1 MDASLNWLN
10 RCLDRAVSADEAER
24 YLTQAGLPL
33 ESVTPLPGGDVRLDV
48 EVTSNRGDCLA
59 HVGLAR
65 EIAACGGIGFK
76 RDTLDEP
83 TRTGD
88 AADSLKLHN
97 QCPDACPLFTAQVIR
112 GVSVGPSPE
121 WLVTLLEAVG
131 QRSINN
137 VVDVTNFLT
146 LHFGQPAHVFD
157 LHKLAGNALVI
168 RFARDGERL
177 TTLDGK
183 DRRLRPSDLVVADA
197 DRAQSL
203 AGIIGGFDSQ
213 VADGTTDVVLEAA
226 CWDPVTI
233 RTTVRCLNIRT
244 DASHRFERGVDA
256 RTVEFPARFA
266 AAMIVELAGGEL
278 LGGSGDGIL
287 ADGPPQS
294 EPIVIDLR
302 PSRCRAIIGVDYTPD
317 EIVALLTPLEIE
329 AERADA
335 DLLRCTI
342 PAFRLDLTREVD
354 LIEEVARTGGFD
366 RIDMAASLPIRIT
379 HPQESERNLREIAT
393 TLTGLGFYETVTIS
407 FISPDRAGPFL
418 DPSLTTIEVDDERR
432 RAEPTLRPS
441 VLPSLLACRK
451 ANQDARVSVPGGVRL
466 FETAAVFAQTEPGR
480 SREQQMLTMLMDVPG
495 VGAGKRATP
504 GDVQHAVRL
513 LRGAIESLVRGL
525 AGPDTRLAFA
535 VAAPTRA
542 CWDQHVFAAVHIED
556 GAIGELGLIADET
569 TRAYDL
575 AVPVVGAE
583 LSLEALLELRPS
595 RARVRDLPAFPGIE
609 RDLSVVVPDSVAWED
624 VRRTVHEA
632 GVDRLD
638 DVSFVGV
645 YRGQQVPAGRKSLT
659 LRLSFRDPARTLQHD
674 EVDPQVAVV
683 VAALESSF
691 DAKLRA

>member
-1 MDASLNWLN
+1 
-10 RCLDRAVSADEAER
+10 
-24 YLTQAGLPL
+24 
-33 ESVTPLPGGDVRLDV
+33 GDVRLDV

-65 EIAACGGIGFK
+65 EIAACGGIGLK

-88 AADSLKLHN
+88 AADSLTLHN

-137 VVDVTNFLT
+137 VVDVTNFVT
-146 LHFGQPAHVFD
+146 LHLGQPAHVFD

-183 DRRLRPSDLVVADA
+183 DRLLSPSDLVVADA
-197 DRAQSL
+197 ERAQSL

-233 RTTVRCLNIRT
+233 RTTVRRLNIRT

-278 LGGSGDGIL
+278 LGGSDDGIL
-287 ADGPPQS
+287 AQGPPQS
-294 EPIVIDLR
+294 DPIVIDLR
-302 PSRCRAIIGVDYTPD
+302 PSRCRAI
-317 EIVALLTPLEIE
+317 
-329 AERADA
+329 
-335 DLLRCTI
+335 
-342 PAFRLDLTREVD
+342 
-354 LIEEVARTGGFD
+354 
-366 RIDMAASLPIRIT
+366 
-379 HPQESERNLREIAT
+379 
-393 TLTGLGFYETVTIS
+393 
-407 FISPDRAGPFL
+407 
-418 DPSLTTIEVDDERR
+418 IEVDDERR

-466 FETAAVFAQTEPGR
+466 FETAAVFAQTKGGR

-495 VGAGKRATP
+495 VGAGRRAAP
-504 GDVQHAVRL
+504 EHVQHAVRL

-542 CWDQHVFAAVHIED
+542 CWDQHVFAAVHLKD

-575 AVPVVGAE
+575 AVPMVGAE
-583 LSLEALLELRPS
+583 LSLDVLLELRPS

-638 DVSFVGV
+638 EVSFVGV

-674 EVDPQVAVV
+674 QVDPQVAVV
-683 VAALESSF
+683 VAALESLF